1 MKKRN
6 VIIITLTS
14 LFLATG
20 YAACRHG
27 YHRGFDEY
35 DIEAVTNRIAAR
47 LDLTDTQKAD
57 LKVLTTEIAG
67 KVKEMHADRENRH
80 QEVADLV
87 RQETISRDTVDQMI
101 AERIMENMQE
111 LAAFATERLLAFHA
125 TLTPEQREKIAVHI
139 EEHASSKHRFFC
151 H

>member
-6 VIIITLTS
+6 IVIVTLTS

-20 YAACRHG
+20 FAACRHG

-35 DIEAVTNRIAAR
+35 DMEAATNRIAAR
-47 LDLTDTQKAD
+47 LDLNDAQKAD
-57 LKVLTTEIAG
+57 LKSIAIEIAA
-67 KVKEMHADRENRH
+67 KVKDMRADREARH
-80 QEVADLV
+80 QELADLV
-87 RQETISRDTVDQMI
+87 RQETISRDTVDRMITDKLEQM
-101 AERIMENMQE
+101 EE

-125 TLTPEQREKIAVHI
+125 TLTPEQREKIAVHL
-139 EEHASSKHRFFC
+139 EEHASSKSRFFR

>member
-6 VIIITLTS
+6 VIIVTLTS

-20 YAACRHG
+20 FAACRHG
-27 YHRGFDEY
+27 YHRGFDEF

-47 LDLTDTQKAD
+47 LDLNDTQKAD

-67 KVKEMHADRENRH
+67 KVKEMHADREKRH

-101 AERIMENMQE
+101 AERMENMQE
-111 LAAFATERLLAFHA
+111 LASFATDRLLKFHA
-125 TLTPEQREKIAVHI
+125 TLNDEQREKNAFFI
-139 EEHASSKHRFFC
+139 EERTSAKHGCFRL
-151 H
+151 